1 MNRLSKFNAW
11 LILGLVIGL
20 LPASFKVAAEDIEI
34 YVNSLLNEKEKAR
47 VMLMFDTSGSMKW
60 SSASGTRC
68 ARNVVDYYDEVETD
82 NCLRQDTRQERYC
95 KTEHW
100 WWGCIEYG
108 YKTVTYCAEYELEK
122 KPVYKLKKDVECS
135 VTPGADGKCYEET
148 ELYNGN
154 YQEAKCVDSRMKVAK
169 SAVNQLIDSTDDVEF
184 GLARFYNGKSGY
196 MVYGIGSA
204 GDKETL
210 KSKVSSLPASGSTP
224 LMDTAFEIY
233 RYLNDGNLYEAGSAS
248 NRDKSIDNGSS
259 YVSPFRRSSDGKLR
273 CDNNAYVIYMTD
285 GDPNGG
291 TDSTSKIQGL
301 TNSQGTNTNSLLPEL
316 AKYMATNDLYPNTPE
331 DNFAYT
337 YTIGFGN
344 GMTQS
349 SITMLKNMAS
359 ESYGQGKYQDAT
371 NASQLATSLN
381 ATINDIL
388 DRVGNFTSP
397 SVAASQ
403 SDNTRTSEYVYYSL
417 FSPSGFSKWNGNVKK
432 LKISGHSVVDQE
444 STNAIDENGSI
455 KETAKTFWRDFKEVD
470 GNTPGADGN
479 NVAIGGLDDNI
490 PAPDKRVI
498 YTDIGDG
505 KLEVSDNT
513 VVSSMQTAL
522 NNATAEEAKEVI
534 NWMRGI
540 SGYDASNK
548 AIVREHILGDPLHSK
563 PAAINYETENDDKT
577 HLIFGTNAGFVH
589 FFEDTGDVSATEKW
603 AFVPSELFS
612 SQASLK
618 ENGLGKVYGMDLT
631 PTIYHDDSN
640 GDGKV
645 NSGEDAW
652 AFFGMRRGGSSYYA
666 FDISDP
672 SSPKLLWKK
681 GAADYAKLGQTWSQ
695 PKVIYVNIPNYTD
708 KPLLVFG
715 GGYDKSQFEDG
726 AANTVGSAVYLVD
739 AETGKLVWS
748 TNNISFDGNDSITG
762 QIATLDSDYDGYTDR
777 LYAADTG
784 GKIWRIDLA
793 GSNTSDWSAFEFA
806 SLSGN
811 LFYQPEVARTYY
823 SKVTTY
829 KLDGEVVN
837 ATRMTA
843 PFEAVVVGSG
853 DRTSPLDTSDSDS
866 LYMIRDENV
875 ITKSFKSGA
884 PETIKAIDLMT
895 ITPNTFGSLTK
906 SPDKFTEKEAVYAN
920 YKGWK
925 YALTGSGEKALAKP
939 AIIGGVAYFPTFI
952 AGDAGSSNCSLTGGE
967 GRLYAFHLHY
977 AVNIYENAYT
987 RTGDSI
993 PPTPELV
1000 FSEDSDQNSQ
1010 FLLIGIGAGENNSG
1024 IIKAKSINE
1033 SAVPELVCDENN
1045 NCEIKLVGEF
1055 AGFKT
1060 HRSYMYRETTNKVN

>member
-20 LPASFKVAAEDIEI
+20 LPTSFKVAAEDIEI
-34 YVNSLLNEKEKAR
+34 YVQSLLNKEEKAR
-47 VMLMFDTSGSMKW
+47 VMLMFDTSGSMAW
-60 SSASGTRC
+60 SSVTGERC
-68 ARNVVDYYDEVETD
+68 YYKRYRYSSCQVNGCSTQMREFHCSLTPPSRSSDNKCYEYDRSARRYNVVDCVKS
-82 NCLRQDTRQERYC
+82 RMQ
-95 KTEHW
+95 
-100 WWGCIEYG
+100 
-108 YKTVTYCAEYELEK
+108 VA
-122 KPVYKLKKDVECS
+122 
-135 VTPGADGKCYEET
+135 
-148 ELYNGN
+148 
-154 YQEAKCVDSRMKVAK
+154 QEA
-169 SAVNQLIDSTDDVEF
+169 VNGLIDSTDDIEF
-184 GLARFYNGKSGY
+184 GLARFGGGQSGY
-196 MVYGIGSA
+196 IVLGIGA
-204 GDKETL
+204 ETDKAKL
-210 KSKVSSLPASGSTP
+210 KSIVNGLPASGATP
-224 LMDTAFEIY
+224 LMDSAFEIY
-233 RYLNDGNLYEAGSAS
+233 RYLSDGSLYEADDFSD
-248 NRDKSIDNGSS
+248 RDTSIDNGSS
-259 YVSPFRRSSDGKLR
+259 YESPFRRSSDGTLR
-273 CDNNAYVIYMTD
+273 CENNAYVIFMTD
-285 GDPNGG
+285 GDPTSG
-291 TDSTSKIQGL
+291 TDSTSFIQSL
-301 TNSQGTNTNSLLPEL
+301 TGSSLSSTEGLLPEL
-316 AKYMATNDLYPNTPE
+316 AKYMANKDMYPNTPE
-331 DNFAYT
+331 ENFVYT

-344 GMTQS
+344 GMNAS
-349 SITMLKNMAS
+349 SIKMLQDMAS
-359 ESYGQGKYQDAT
+359 DSYGKGKYEDAT
-371 NASQLATSLN
+371 DASKLADSLT

-403 SDNTRTSEYVYYSL
+403 SDNTRTREYVYYSL

-444 STNAIDENGSI
+444 SANAIDANGSI

-490 PAPDKRVI
+490 PAPEKRVI
-498 YTDIGDG
+498 YTDIGAG
-505 KLEVSDNT
+505 KLDANDTT
-513 VVSSMQTAL
+513 VVSNMQTAL
-522 NNATAEEAKEVI
+522 NNATAEQAKEMI

-540 SGYDASNK
+540 SGYDGNGG

-563 PAAINYETENDDKT
+563 PAAINYETASGDKT

-589 FFEDTGDVSATEKW
+589 FFEDTGDISATEKW

-612 SQASLK
+612 SQTSLK
-618 ENGLGKVYGMDLT
+618 EDGLGKVYGMDLT

-672 SSPKLLWKK
+672 SALKLLWKA
-681 GAADYAKLGQTWSQ
+681 GTADYAKLGQTWSQ

-726 AANTVGSAVYLVD
+726 ASNTVGSAVYLVD

-793 GSNTSDWSAFEFA
+793 GSNMSDWSAFEFA

-823 SKVTTY
+823 SKVTAY
-829 KLDGEVVN
+829 KLDGQVVN
-837 ATRMTA
+837 ATRMTV

-884 PETIKAIDLMT
+884 PDTIKAIDLMT

-906 SPDKFTEKEAVYAN
+906 SPDKFTEKEAEYAN

-952 AGDAGSSNCSLTGGE
+952 AGAAGSSNCSLTGGE

-987 RTGDSI
+987 LTGDSI

-1033 SAVPELVCDENN
+1033 SAVPELVCDENG

>member
-1 MNRLSKFNAW
+1 MNRLSKFNSW

-34 YVNSLLNEKEKAR
+34 YVQSLLNEKEKAR
-47 VMLMFDTSGSMKW
+47 VMLVFDTSGSMRW
-60 SSASGTRC
+60 SS
-68 ARNVVDYYDEVETD
+68 
-82 NCLRQDTRQERYC
+82 
-95 KTEHW
+95 
-100 WWGCIEYG
+100 
-108 YKTVTYCAEYELEK
+108 VTGNSCAEYRDVEVKYQYDENTGDIDEHCLRERYGECK
-122 KPVYKLKKDVECS
+122 KWDTYTVIERQFFGVECS
-135 VTPGADGKCYEET
+135 TTAGVDGKCYQYSDDKGWHVSNCE
-148 ELYNGN
+148 
-154 YQEAKCVDSRMKVAK
+154 DSRMKVAK
-169 SAVNQLIDSTDDVEF
+169 DAVTGLIDSTDDVDF
-184 GLARFYNGKSGY
+184 GLARFYNGSSGY
-196 MVYGIGSA
+196 IVYGIGSA
-204 GDKETL
+204 PSKDAL
-210 KSKVSSLPASGSTP
+210 KTKVMSLPASGATP
-224 LMDTAFEIY
+224 LMDTGYEIY
-233 RYLNDGNLYEAGSAS
+233 SYLSDGYMFEAAGAS
-248 NRDKSIDNGSS
+248 GRDTSIDDGSS
-259 YVSPFRRSSDGKLR
+259 YTSPFRRGTDGKLR

-291 TDSTSKIQGL
+291 ESSEQSIESL
-301 TNSQGTNTNSLLPEL
+301 TKKYYSSNLTENLLPEL
-316 AKYMATNDLYPNTPE
+316 AKYMATNDLYSATPE
-331 DNFAYT
+331 KNYAYT

-344 GMTQS
+344 GMKPE
-349 SITMLKNMAS
+349 SIKMLKDMAS
-359 ESYGQGKYQDAT
+359 DAYGKGKYQDAT
-371 NASQLATSLN
+371 DASQLAASLS

-432 LKISGHSVVDQE
+432 LKISGHNVVDQE
-444 STNAIDENGSI
+444 STNAIDANGSI
-455 KETAKTFWRDFKEVD
+455 KETAKTFWRDFSEKNGV
-470 GNTPGADGN
+470 TPGADGN
-479 NVAIGGLDDNI
+479 NVVLGGLDDNI

-498 YTDIGDG
+498 YTDIGAG
-505 KLEVSDNT
+505 KLEISDNT
-513 VVSSMQTAL
+513 VVSSMQTAM
-522 NNATAEEAKEVI
+522 NSATAEQAKEMI

-540 SGYDASNK
+540 SGYDTSNK

-563 PAAINYETENDDKT
+563 PAAINYETANDDKT

-612 SQASLK
+612 TQASLK

-631 PTIYHDDSN
+631 PTIYHDDTN

-672 SSPKLLWKK
+672 SAPKLLWKK
-681 GAADYAKLGQTWSQ
+681 GSADYAKLGQTWSQ

-726 AANTVGSAVYLVD
+726 ASNTVGSAVYLVD

-748 TNNISFDGNDSITG
+748 TNNISFDGDDSITG

-811 LFYQPEVARTYY
+811 LFYQPEVARTFY

-837 ATRMTA
+837 ATRMTV

-906 SPDKFTEKEAVYAN
+906 SPDKFTEKEAEYAN

-952 AGDAGSSNCSLTGGE
+952 AGAAGSSNCSLTGGE

-1024 IIKAKSINE
+1024 IIKAKSIND
-1033 SAVPELVCDENN
+1033 SAVPEQVCDENG